1 MRAFV
6 ETVILKI
13 GGSVITNKD
22 SNRFEI
28 RRDEIHR
35 IASEIG
41 NARTARPMRLVL
53 VHGAGPFG
61 HTMVTNYGIAGGV
74 NVPKGTEG
82 FVRTHNSMQ
91 DLNYVLMC
99 ILRDEG
105 LLGFPIQPSA
115 CIRQKGREVASFET
129 SIVGGLLDLDDE
141 IIPILY
147 GDMVLDES
155 IGASVVSGD
164 AIVAHLAPALR
175 ADRVL
180 MGTDVDG
187 VFEGD
192 PKTDPASAPI
202 STITEEN
209 FDRVM
214 ESVRGATT
222 VDVTGGMHKKL
233 LEIHDRL
240 SGIGVAIFD
249 ALAPGNVEKALLG
262 QKVGTEISFDR

>member
-1 MRAFV
+1 MSASV

-28 RRDEIHR
+28 RRDEIGR

-41 NARTARPMRLVL
+41 AARAARPMRLVL

-61 HTMVTNYGIAGGV
+61 HTMVTNYGIAEGV
-74 NVPKGTEG
+74 GVPKGIEG

-91 DLNYVLMC
+91 DLKYVLMC
-99 ILRDEG
+99 ILRDKG

-115 CIRQKGREVASFET
+115 CIRQKRRELISFDT
-129 SIVGGLLDLDDE
+129 AIIAGLLDLDDG
-141 IIPILY
+141 IVPILY

-180 MGTDVDG
+180 MGTDVEG

-192 PKTDPASAPI
+192 PKTDPAAASIPTISA
-202 STITEEN
+202 EN
-209 FDRVM
+209 LDRVM

-222 VDVTGGMHKKL
+222 VDVTGGMQKKL
-233 LEIHDRL
+233 IEIRDKL
-240 SGIGVAIFD
+240 GGIGVKIFD
-249 ALAPGNVEKALLG
+249 ALAPGNVERALLG
-262 QKVGTEISFDR
+262 RQVGTEISLRR